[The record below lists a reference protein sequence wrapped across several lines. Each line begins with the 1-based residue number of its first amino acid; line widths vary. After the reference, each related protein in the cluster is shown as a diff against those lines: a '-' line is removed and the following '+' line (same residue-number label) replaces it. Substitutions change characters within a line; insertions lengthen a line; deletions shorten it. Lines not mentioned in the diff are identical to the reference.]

1 MQFNEYYKAGILH
14 MASEKS
20 KGTTYC
26 KARRDK
32 RLEHSYLAQVWIP
45 RADMDLVREAVKL
58 DGATVCGFIR
68 DAAVHK
74 ARERLG
80 LAS

>member
-1 MQFNEYYKAGILH
+1 

-45 RADMDLVREAVKL
+45 HADMDLVREAVQL
-58 DGATVCGFIR
+58 EGATICGFIR
-68 DAAVHK
+68 DAAVRK
-74 ARERLG
+74 AREQLG